1 MTSIKTNFSAASS
14 QSFVPISEVKDGI
27 IVLDDGTLVSI
38 SLVSSINIFLKS
50 QEEQEAIVSSFK
62 NFLNTLDFPVQ
73 IAIQSRALD
82 IKPYLETLEKRLKEQ
97 THEVI
102 KLQTIEY
109 IAFIKNFINAVN
121 IMEKQFFL
129 VISYKAAI
137 SETSENPLFSL
148 LKKKK
153 DDKKSTK
160 MMFEESRN
168 QLEQRVNL
176 ATVGLIKTGV
186 KVKKLDTE
194 ASLELFYNIFN
205 PGQGDLDKAIFKQ
218 N

>member
-1 MTSIKTNFSAASS
+1 
-14 QSFVPISEVKDGI
+14 
-27 IVLDDGTLVSI
+27 
-38 SLVSSINIFLKS
+38 
-50 QEEQEAIVSSFK
+50 
-62 NFLNTLDFPVQ
+62 
-73 IAIQSRALD
+73 
-82 IKPYLETLEKRLKEQ
+82 
-97 THEVI
+97 
-102 KLQTIEY
+102 
-109 IAFIKNFINAVN
+109 
-121 IMEKQFFL
+121 
-129 VISYKAAI
+129 
-137 SETSENPLFSL
+137 
-148 LKKKK
+148 
-153 DDKKSTK
+153 